1 MRITRERRINNLLA
15 ERDKL
20 EAMTLNVALGSD
32 TEKHRSHNNSLW
44 NIANALEL
52 AGYQPQSQFTSE
64 TQNKESFNY

>member
-20 EAMTLNVALGSD
+20 EAITLDVVKSAD
-32 TEKHRSHNNSLW
+32 IEKHRSHNNSLW

-52 AGYQPQSQFTSE
+52 ASYQPQSQFTSE